1 MTIIDDVNARAVH
14 NDVATQTIRNS
25 VLDKAR
31 LGEIRGALGNL
42 GIIAGD
48 LLLFRTFQLATVEA

>member
-42 GIIAGD
+42 RIIAGD
-48 LLLFRTFQLATVEA
+48 LVLCRTFQLATVEA